1 MQEER
6 YNWEIMLSDE
16 EKERVE
22 NEDRQDDQEEEDM
35 QVNDVEQN
43 IQ

>member
-6 YNWEIMLSDE
+6 YNSKILLSDE

-22 NEDRQDDQEEEDM
+22 DEDRQDVQEEEELKLM
-35 QVNDVEQN
+35 MYRTEY
-43 IQ
+43 